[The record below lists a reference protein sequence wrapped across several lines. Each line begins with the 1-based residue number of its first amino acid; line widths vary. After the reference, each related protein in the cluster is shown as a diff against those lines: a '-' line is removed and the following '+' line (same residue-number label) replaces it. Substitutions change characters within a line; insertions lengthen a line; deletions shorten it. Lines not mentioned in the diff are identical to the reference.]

1 MVYGGRSSPLNPI
14 RGLYKLTLDP
24 SGPSGPCD
32 SEDQDTVKLCVEE
45 MVCTGDPPPARWRHT
60 ATVVSHKG
68 EIKHEVE
75 GDLLLSLSLCSSH
88 FLKKKKKIIIY
99 HIMKP
104 SHFSFR
110 QRLSICVWWEEPSRG
125 RSG

>member
-24 SGPSGPCD
+24 SGPSGPRD

-75 GDLLLSLSLCSSH
+75 GDLLLSLSLSSSH
-88 FLKKKKKIIIY
+88 FLKKKKKLSFII
-99 HIMKP
+99 
-104 SHFSFR
+104 
-110 QRLSICVWWEEPSRG
+110 
-125 RSG
+125 